1 MKTTFTLKTNNLITR
16 YENYAAAIENLAN
29 NLATALLNNETF
41 ETELYF
47 GEYIIQEVKAENGNI
62 TKYWTKKSQ
71 KCPN

>member
-16 YENYAAAIENLAN
+16 YENYATAIENLAN
-29 NLATALLNNETF
+29 NLAIALLNNETF

-47 GEYIIQEVKAENGNI
+47 GEYIIQEVKVEKGNI
-62 TKYWTKKSQ
+62 VKYWTKESQ

>member
-16 YENYAAAIENLAN
+16 YENYTVAIENLAN

-41 ETELYF
+41 ETKLYF
-47 GEYIIQEVKAENGNI
+47 GEYIIQEVKAENGKI

>member
-16 YENYAAAIENLAN
+16 YENYATAIENLAN
-29 NLATALLNNETF
+29 NLANALLNNEDF

-47 GEYIIQEVKAENGNI
+47 GEYIIQEVKVENGNI